1 GRAGDRRYSTRSG
14 PRLAEQLA
22 FVTGGGRGVGAS
34 VARALAEDGFSVVVG
49 ARTRPEVDTVAAEIG
64 GRAVELDVSSPS
76 SIADVF
82 AEVGPVDL
90 LVNNAGIGGPSSS
103 FLEERPDEWW
113 RV

>member
-49 ARTRPEVDTVAAEIG
+49 ARTRAEVDAVAAEIG

-76 SIADVF
+76 SIAEGL

-90 LVNNAGIGGPSSS
+90 LVNNAGVGGA
-103 FLEERPDEWW
+103 
-113 RV
+113 RVPVPREG